1 MPLLYTTFSTCQ
13 ENTKPD
19 RRGVFLEMRRK
30 ISGNLGESD
39 GLARSWVSYKKTM
52 HKSHLLK
59 IYDIRVKISLS
70 FLI

>member
-19 RRGVFLEMRRK
+19 RRGVFLEIKRK

-39 GLARSWVSYKKTM
+39 GLARS
-52 HKSHLLK
+52 
-59 IYDIRVKISLS
+59 
-70 FLI
+70 